1 MIEQSPPNSPSIE
14 RAVLSAMLFD
24 VECIETAAELITEQ
38 SFYRPA
44 NALLFRVMVDMYSSG
59 TGVDMFTLTD
69 ELVGRGELEFVGGEH
84 EIAGLAADPVS
95 GVNIKAYCETLKECE
110 NQRSL
115 SVLAKMIEGA
125 VQSKTPPLDIV
136 QMATRHIEAIA
147 TAADTD
153 QFCSM
158 SQATQEAFAE
168 IERRA
173 ASTTGVTGI
182 PTGFPSLDRW
192 LAGWQKGDYIVLAGQ
207 TGDGKTVLGVNEFGL
222 YAAERG
228 YGVGCFSMEM
238 SRRQLAMR
246 MISKKAEFDTFHAT
260 YNKPTP
266 SDWEHITHACSGLS
280 GLPIVIDEKRG
291 LNIIE
296 LMLRAKRM
304 KKNHAAELIVIDY
317 VQLMSGSGSKRESSR
332 QAEIEN
338 ISRNLKRM
346 AGELDVPVIALSQFK
361 RTSGAAE
368 KRRPVPSDLRDSG
381 SLEQDADIIILIS
394 KMENVPKADMDAYQR
409 NYGDDVV
416 QNPDKYREIIVAKGR
431 NDGTHILL
439 AQFEG
444 KYLRFREVAKR

>member
-44 NALLFRVMVDMYSSG
+44 HALLFRTMVSMYNA
-59 TGVDMFTLTD
+59 GVEVDQLTLAEELAKQGKLEYIGGEFTL
-69 ELVGRGELEFVGGEH
+69 
-84 EIAGLAADPVS
+84 AGLAGDPVA
-95 GVNIKAYCETLKECE
+95 GVNIKAHCTALKECE

-115 SVLAKMIEGA
+115 SVLAKMIEDA
-125 VQSKTPPLDIV
+125 VHSRKSPTDIV
-136 QMATRHIEAIA
+136 QMASRHIETIA

-153 QFCSM
+153 EFYGM
-158 SQATQEAFAE
+158 AQATQEAFAE
-168 IERRA
+168 IELRA

-182 PTGFPSLDRW
+182 PSGMPSLDRW
-192 LAGWQKGDYIVLAGQ
+192 LAGWQNGDYIVLAGQ
-207 TGDGKTVLGVNEFGL
+207 TGDGKTVLGMNEFGL
-222 YAAERG
+222 YAAECG
-228 YGVGCFSMEM
+228 HGVGCFTMEM
-238 SRRQLAMR
+238 NRRQLAMR

-266 SDWEHITHACSGLS
+266 TDWERITRACSGLS
-280 GLPIVIDEKRG
+280 TLPIVIDERRG
-291 LNIIE
+291 LNITE

-304 KKNHAAELIVIDY
+304 KKNHAAELLVIDY
-317 VQLMSGSGSKRESSR
+317 IQLMSGSGTKRESSR

-346 AGELDVPVIALSQFK
+346 AGELEVPVIALSQFK
-361 RTSGAAE
+361 RISGASE

-394 KMENVPKADMDAYQR
+394 KMENVPKTDMEAYQR
-409 NYGDDVV
+409 NHGDDVV
-416 QNPDKYREIIVAKGR
+416 QNPDRYREIIIAKGR
-431 NDGTHILL
+431 NDGTHIML

-444 KYLRFREVAKR
+444 KYLRFREMARR